1 MTEAKPY
8 WTMSRLDIKNFG
20 RYDWLYKHPA
30 PQPKIKPR
38 TSLAKP
44 QKTKKSAL
52 PKSFQDMDP
61 ADEIELVGYKPTEYK
76 SIPCRPPL
84 RGCTAPTQSG
94 RKDIFNDMHTPIQV
108 TKRFNGSPIISVPIA
123 SVTRRNN
130 NSHNISK
137 TRKPNDDE
145 SAPIHD
151 ILFEESIDL
160 HEDIDPWGF
169 SRDEKVVAP
178 DKSFHGI
185 KLTVSRLNQPKK

>member
-1 MTEAKPY
+1 MTDTKPY

-38 TSLAKP
+38 TSMPKP
-44 QKTKKSAL
+44 QKIKTTSML
-52 PKSFQDMDP
+52 KSFKDADP
-61 ADEIELVGYKPTEYK
+61 TDEIELVGYKPTEYK
-76 SIPCRPPL
+76 SIPSRPPL
-84 RGCTAPTQSG
+84 RGCTAPVECG
-94 RKDIFNDMHTPIQV
+94 RRDIFTDMHTPIQV
-108 TKRFNGSPIISVPIA
+108 TKKFNGSPIISVPIA
-123 SVTRRNN
+123 NTTRRVNV
-130 NSHNISK
+130 SSSILK
-137 TRKPNDDE
+137 QKKQEEDE

-178 DKSFHGI
+178 DKDFHGI
-185 KLTVSRLNQPKK
+185 KLTVSRLHPPKK